1 MQLIKFAEEKAFML
15 ECNISYIVNLYFGS
29 DYMSIGSNAP
39 QKVIQIVL
47 RKRKTFVLYN
57 I

>member
-1 MQLIKFAEEKAFML
+1 ML

-47 RKRKTFVLYN
+47 RKRKNFVLYN